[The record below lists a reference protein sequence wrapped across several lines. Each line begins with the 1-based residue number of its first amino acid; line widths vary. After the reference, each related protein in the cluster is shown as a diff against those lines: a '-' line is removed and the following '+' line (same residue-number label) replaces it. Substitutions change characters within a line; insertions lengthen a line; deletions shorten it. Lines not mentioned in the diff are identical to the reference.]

1 MIKMD
6 RTVNSTRSA
15 VPMDR
20 CNHNPYDRFS
30 FIIRVVCIVPIVIF
44 GLLANI
50 INISVF
56 RHARMR
62 SSVVNW
68 YLIALSVSDLIVLLG
83 AFCML
88 SLPAIS
94 EESGIL
100 ALMNFACFTQRW
112 TYAIALIGQ
121 TWSVGMTVMVSTHRY
136 FGVCYPFLA
145 QRWCTSEKVKF
156 VLYCT
161 IAFSFLFNLPRWAEI
176 ETAPCWSNVYNTTAV
191 HVVTSK
197 MRQNSTYYVAYMM
210 ICYTTV
216 MFGIPFLLLSLIQL
230 NKTEDR
236 REVRENKT
244 TLMLVAI
251 VIMFL
256 ICNSLAFIDN
266 IIEALMEDN
275 RSLENIY
282 YTSVEISNLLVGI
295 NSSANIFIY
304 CFFSIKYRIV
314 CKQYF
319 FRILGGKFGRLNA
332 RELTTLVESRYDRH
346 RQSVKQ

>member
-1 MIKMD
+1 MD
-6 RTVNSTRSA
+6 RTVNSTRSS

-30 FIIRVVCIVPIVIF
+30 FVIRVVCIVPIVIF
-44 GLLANI
+44 GLLANT

-121 TWSVGMTVMVSTHRY
+121 TWSVGLTVMVSTH
-136 FGVCYPFLA
+136 
-145 QRWCTSEKVKF
+145 
-156 VLYCT
+156 
-161 IAFSFLFNLPRWAEI
+161 RWAEI

-197 MRQNSTYYVAYMM
+197 MRQNTTYYVAYMM

-216 MFGIPFLLLSLIQL
+216 MFGIPFLLLSVVSIGIIKTLRHSYNLRRQLIQL

-236 REVRENKT
+236 REARENRT

-275 RSLENIY
+275 KSLENIY

-319 FRILGGKFGRLNA
+319 FRVLGGKFGRLNA